1 MAVSRALKR
10 LLRIRDLEEEQARL
24 ALEAAAGDLRRLEHA
39 QLGAAERNRRG
50 RHLVLASAS
59 TGEYPDR
66 LAGLEESRAA
76 MRLALT
82 LAPRIADAARQAE
95 DLRED
100 FLAARI
106 ERRQAETLVDEAEAR
121 DARAA
126 DRGAQQAL
134 DDWFGNRRHR
144 AANEARPADRESTAT
159 AREKA

>member
-1 MAVSRALKR
+1 
-10 LLRIRDLEEEQARL
+10 
-24 ALEAAAGDLRRLEHA
+24 
-39 QLGAAERNRRG
+39 
-50 RHLVLASAS
+50 
-59 TGEYPDR
+59 
-66 LAGLEESRAA
+66 

-159 AREKA
+159 AREKP